1 MKTMMRDSLFLMA
14 LGLLLVLLLGSG
26 SAVGAPLAAFADH
39 SGEDHSFD
47 SLKHKNEYLEGII
60 LSGADLTQTNFMNA
74 TLRGAI
80 MISAILTD
88 ANLMNAD
95 LTGADLTNALMSGVN
110 AKNADFTNATLDGVF
125 FPTGD
130 IKNAIFIGASLL
142 GADLSSLINA
152 DKAIF
157 VGAVY
162 DAATLLAPGMDTSF
176 MTLVPEPSPAILLLF
191 GLCGLQAG
199 ARRLEER

>member
-14 LGLLLVLLLGSG
+14 LGLLLVLLLGTG

-47 SLKHKNEYLEGII
+47 SHKDEYLEGII

-74 TLRGAI
+74 ILRDAI

-95 LTGADLTNALMSGVN
+95 LAGADLTSALMSGVN

-152 DKAIF
+152 DKANF
-157 VGAVY
+157 AGAVY

>member
-47 SLKHKNEYLEGII
+47 SHKNEYLEGII

-130 IKNAIFIGASLL
+130 IKNAVFIGASLL

-152 DKAIF
+152 DKANF
-157 VGAVY
+157 AGAVY
-162 DAATLLAPGMDTSF
+162 DAATLLAPGMNTSF
-176 MTLVPEPSPAILLLF
+176 MTLVPEPSPAILLLL

>member
-14 LGLLLVLLLGSG
+14 LGLLLVPLLGSG

-47 SLKHKNEYLEGII
+47 SHKNEYLEGII
-60 LSGADLTQTNFMNA
+60 LSGADLTQTNLMITILTN
-74 TLRGAI
+74 AI

-95 LTGADLTNALMSGVN
+95 LTGADLTNALMSGVK

-152 DKAIF
+152 DKANF
-157 VGAVY
+157 AGAVY
-162 DAATLLAPGMDTSF
+162 DAATLLAPGMNTSS

-199 ARRLEER
+199 ARRLEKR

>member
-39 SGEDHSFD
+39 SGEDHSSE
-47 SLKHKNEYLEGII
+47 SLHKGEYLEGII

-95 LTGADLTNALMSGVN
+95 LTGADLTSALMSGVN

-152 DKAIF
+152 DKANF
-157 VGAVY
+157 AGAVY